1 MNDILTFL
9 GGLKHEINLVYGKA
23 GSGKTTLALQAALAL
38 ARENKKI
45 LFLDTEGGFNVERFQ
60 QMAGEQW
67 TELLDKIVVMRMKSF
82 FEQYDCIR
90 NIMPLASKF
99 SLVIVDTLGHWYRQE
114 LQKDA
119 TATNKIMDRQLHL
132 LFELSRKV
140 PVLLTNQV
148 SADITNNRVAS
159 VGGNMVLKW
168 CQRVIELEKDPRTM
182 IMHKPEEK
190 KQSFDIINSGLV
202 LR

>member
-1 MNDILTFL
+1 M
-9 GGLKHEINLVYGKA
+9 
-23 GSGKTTLALQAALAL
+23 
-38 ARENKKI
+38 
-45 LFLDTEGGFNVERFQ
+45 
-60 QMAGEQW
+60 
-67 TELLDKIVVMRMKSF
+67 
-82 FEQYDCIR
+82 
-90 NIMPLASKF
+90 
-99 SLVIVDTLGHWYRQE
+99 IVDTLGHWYRQE